1 MFTLL
6 CLIIPCGRSDR
17 VTIQERE
24 KMELDEEQQEE
35 TKKKKV
41 EERKKVSRKVSA
53 VAEVNSD
60 KIHLQNY

>member
-1 MFTLL
+1 M
-6 CLIIPCGRSDR
+6 
-17 VTIQERE
+17 TIQERE

-35 TKKKKV
+35 TKKKRV
-41 EERKKVSRKVSA
+41 EERKKVSRKVSS

>member
-1 MFTLL
+1 M
-6 CLIIPCGRSDR
+6 
-17 VTIQERE
+17 TIQERE

-35 TKKKKV
+35 TKKKRV

-53 VAEVNSD
+53 VAEVYSD